1 MDTDTVR
8 YARMNKI
15 AMDATTLMQSFV
27 DEIDS
32 SEELADTVGAWSQV
46 LGALIAQGHKVV
58 TEETLEQTMPFVR
71 EHIRI
76 AYEHN
81 MEKKDEKD

>member
-1 MDTDTVR
+1 MTIEELR
-8 YARMNKI
+8 RLRMTKI
-15 AMDATTLMQSFV
+15 AQQATKLMQSFL

-46 LGALIAQGHKVV
+46 LGALIAQGSKNF

-71 EHIRI
+71 EHIKLS
-76 AYEHN
+76 YEHN
-81 MEKKDEKD
+81 MEMKRDE